1 MNIKDILVYADG
13 SDAFESR
20 LNYSI
25 ALAQSSKAHL
35 TALYIVPRYT
45 VHAYAGMAMDPGIIQ
60 QSNEQ
65 EWEEARETQQKFES
79 MTKAADIDVEWRVE
93 EGDAAYYLNSHG
105 RYFDLVVL
113 GQTNPEWDDALFT
126 GLADDLVISLGR
138 PALVVPYIGALAKPA
153 NRVLVAWDGSHS
165 AARAV
170 NDAMPFLKAAD
181 QVEVMTIN
189 SNKATLDEGDI
200 PAIDISLHL
209 ARHGVKATAKS
220 LHAENISAGDLILS
234 HASDFGADLLVMGAY
249 GHSRFRELILGGV
262 TRNLLQHMTLPVLMS
277 H

>member
-20 LNYSI
+20 LEYTI
-25 ALAQSSKAHL
+25 ALAQSSGAHL

-45 VHAYAGMAMDPGIIQ
+45 VHAYAGMSMDPGIIQ
-60 QSNEQ
+60 QSNER
-65 EWEEARETQQKFES
+65 EWDEARMTQQKFES
-79 MTKAADIDVEWRVE
+79 MTKASDIDVEWRVE
-93 EGDAAYYLNSHG
+93 EGDAAHHLNSHG

-113 GQTNPEWDDALFT
+113 GQTNPKWDDALFT
-126 GLADDLVISLGR
+126 GIADDLVISLGR
-138 PALVVPYIGALAKPA
+138 PALVVPYVGALAKPA
-153 NRVLVAWDGSHS
+153 NRILVAWDGSHS

-170 NDAMPFLKAAD
+170 NDAMPFLKVAD
-181 QVEVMTIN
+181 QVEVMTIK
-189 SNKATLDEGDI
+189 SDKATLDEGNI
-200 PAIDISLHL
+200 PAVDISLHL

-220 LHAENISAGDLILS
+220 LHAGNISDGDLILS
-234 HASDFGADLLVMGAY
+234 HACDFGADLLVMGAY

>member
-1 MNIKDILVYADG
+1 MNIKDILVYADA

-20 LNYSI
+20 LNYAI
-25 ALAQSSKAHL
+25 ALAQSNNAHL
-35 TALYIVPRYT
+35 TALYIVPRYA
-45 VHAYAGMAMDPGIIQ
+45 VHAYVGMSMDPGIIQ
-60 QSNEQ
+60 QTNER
-65 EWEEARETQQKFES
+65 EWDEARATQQRFDN
-79 MTKAADIDVEWRVE
+79 MTKSADIDVEWRVE
-93 EGDAAYYLNSHG
+93 EGDAAYHLNSHG

-138 PALVVPYIGALAKPA
+138 PALVVPYFGALAKPA
-153 NRVLVAWDGSHS
+153 SRILVAWDGSHS

-170 NDAMPFLKAAD
+170 NDAIPFLKVAD

-189 SNKATLDEGDI
+189 SDKATFDEGDI
-200 PAIDISLHL
+200 PAVDMSLHL

-220 LHAENISAGDLILS
+220 LHAENINAGDLILS
-234 HASDFGADLLVMGAY
+234 HASDFGADLLVTGAY

-262 TRNLLQHMTLPVLMS
+262 TRNLLKHMTLPVLMS

>member
-25 ALAQSSKAHL
+25 ALAQSSNAHL

-45 VHAYAGMAMDPGIIQ
+45 VHAYAGMSMDPGIIQ
-60 QSNEQ
+60 QTNER
-65 EWEEARETQQKFES
+65 EWKEAEVTQQKFEN
-79 MTKAADIDVEWRVE
+79 MTKASDIDVEWRVE
-93 EGDAAYYLNSHG
+93 EGDAVHHLNSHG

-138 PALVVPYIGALAKPA
+138 PALVVPYIGTLAKTA
-153 NRVLVAWDGSHS
+153 NRILVAWDGSHS
-165 AARAV
+165 SARAI

-181 QVEVMTIN
+181 QVEVMTI
-189 SNKATLDEGDI
+189 SSGKATLDEGDI
-200 PAIDISLHL
+200 PAVDISLHL

-220 LHAENISAGDLILS
+220 LHSENISAGDLILS

-249 GHSRFRELILGGV
+249 GHSRFREMVLGGV
-262 TRNLLQHMTLPVLMS
+262 TRNLLKHMTLPVLMS